1 VGLLSKG
8 GKHMDFL
15 LSERE
20 ELLRKAVREFAESE
34 ISAKIEAMEKTGEF
48 PIELMEPMAKLGITG
63 IIAPPEYGG
72 VGLGFLARTIALEEL
87 SRVCAAISMGMQ
99 VHHMAIAALNDF
111 GTDEQKQRYIPP
123 LAKGETM
130 GVVAVTEP
138 SGGSDVVG
146 MQATAEAKGDKW
158 ILNGRKCFITN
169 SHTSDFWVVIA
180 KTSEGAKGLSAFIV
194 EKDSPGAK
202 TGRVEHKVGLRGS
215 NTGELVFDNCEIPK
229 GNILGQ
235 EGGGLA
241 VALKTVSESGR
252 PGMAATA
259 LGIVGACLDEA
270 AKFASERVL
279 YGKPISS
286 LQAISFYL
294 ADIYTE
300 LDICRLLCYRAS
312 WMKDQNMR
320 CDTEMAMAKSYTCD
334 AAVRCASKAIEIHG
348 SYGILQ
354 EYKVQRLL
362 RDAVVTVPAGGTGQ
376 IGKVV
381 LARAALA
388 PYKKR

>member
-1 VGLLSKG
+1 
-8 GKHMDFL
+8 MDFL
-15 LSERE
+15 LSQRE
-20 ELLRKAVREFAESE
+20 ELLRKSVREFAESE
-34 ISAKIEAMEKTGEF
+34 LTPKIEAMEKTGEF
-48 PIELMEPMAKLGITG
+48 PIELLEPMAKLGITG

-87 SRVCAAISMGMQ
+87 GRVCAAIPMAMQ

-111 GTDEQKQRYIPP
+111 GTDEQKQKYIPP
-123 LAKGETM
+123 LAKGDTM

-138 SGGSDVVG
+138 SGGSDVLG
-146 MQATAEAKGDKW
+146 MQSTAELKGDKW

-169 SHTSDFWVVIA
+169 SHTSDFWIVIA
-180 KTSEGAKGLSAFIV
+180 KTAEGAKGLSAFIV
-194 EKDSPGAK
+194 EKDHPGAK
-202 TGRVEHKVGLRGS
+202 TGRVEHKIGLRGS
-215 NTGELVFDNCEIPK
+215 NTGELVFENCEIPK
-229 GNILGQ
+229 ENILGQ

-259 LGIVGACLDEA
+259 LGIINACLEEA
-270 AKFASERVL
+270 ARFASERVL

-294 ADIYTE
+294 AEIYTE
-300 LDICRLLCYRAS
+300 LDICRLLCYRTS

-320 CDTEMAMAKSYTCD
+320 CDTENAMAKSYTCD
-334 AAVRCASKAIEIHG
+334 AAVRCARKAVEIHG
-348 SYGILQ
+348 AYGILQ

-362 RDAVVTVPAGGTGQ
+362 RDAMVTVSAGGTGE

-388 PYKKR
+388 PYRKKK

>member
-1 VGLLSKG
+1 
-8 GKHMDFL
+8 MDFL

-20 ELLRKAVREFAESE
+20 ELLRKSVREFAESE
-34 ISAKIEAMEKTGEF
+34 ISSKIEAMEKTGEF
-48 PIELMEPMAKLGITG
+48 PIELMKPMAKLGITG
-63 IIAPPEYGG
+63 IIAPREYGG
-72 VGLGFLARTIALEEL
+72 VGLGYLARTIALEEL

-111 GTDEQKQRYIPP
+111 GTDAQKQRYIPL

-146 MQATAEAKGDKW
+146 MQATAEAKRDKW

-194 EKDSPGAK
+194 EKDHPGAK
-202 TGRVEHKVGLRGS
+202 TGRIEHKVGLRGS

-229 GNILGQ
+229 ENILGQ

-259 LGIVGACLDEA
+259 LGIVGACLEEA

-286 LQAISFYL
+286 LQAIGFYL
-294 ADIYTE
+294 AEIYTE
-300 LDICRLLCYRAS
+300 LDICQLLCYRAS

-320 CDTEMAMAKSYTCD
+320 CDTETAMAKSYTCD
-334 AAVRCASKAIEIHG
+334 AAVRCASKAVEIHG

>member
-1 VGLLSKG
+1 
-8 GKHMDFL
+8 MDFL

-111 GTDEQKQRYIPP
+111 GTDEQKQKYIPP
-123 LAKGETM
+123 LAKGDTM

>member
-1 VGLLSKG
+1 
-8 GKHMDFL
+8 MNFL

-20 ELLRKAVREFAESE
+20 ELLRKSVREFAESE
-34 ISAKIEAMEKTGEF
+34 ISPKIETMEKTGEF

-72 VGLGFLARTIALEEL
+72 IGLGYLARTIALEEL

-99 VHHMAIAALNDF
+99 VHHMAISALNDF
-111 GTDEQKQRYIPP
+111 GTNDQKQSYIPP

-146 MQATAEAKGDKW
+146 MKATAEAKGDKW

-169 SHTSDFWVVIA
+169 SHTSDFWIVIA

-194 EKDSPGAK
+194 EKDHPGAK
-202 TGRVEHKVGLRGS
+202 VGRVEHKVGLRGA

-229 GNILGQ
+229 ENILGQ

-259 LGIVGACLDEA
+259 LGIIAACLEEA
-270 AKFASERVL
+270 GKFASERVL

-294 ADIYTE
+294 AEIYTE

-320 CDTEMAMAKSYTCD
+320 CDTENAMAKSYTCD
-334 AAVRCASKAIEIHG
+334 AAVRCASKAVEIHG

>member
-1 VGLLSKG
+1 
-8 GKHMDFL
+8 MDFL

-48 PIELMEPMAKLGITG
+48 PIELMEPMAKIGITG

-111 GTDEQKQRYIPP
+111 GTDDQKQRYIAP

-146 MQATAEAKGDKW
+146 MQAAAEAKGDKW

-259 LGIVGACLDEA
+259 LGIVGACLEEA
-270 AKFASERVL
+270 AKFASERIL
-279 YGKPISS
+279 YGKPITS

-334 AAVRCASKAIEIHG
+334 AAVRCASKAVEIHG

>member
-1 VGLLSKG
+1 
-8 GKHMDFL
+8 MDFL

-20 ELLRKAVREFAESE
+20 ELLRKSVREFAEAE
-34 ISAKIEAMEKTGEF
+34 IPPKIEAMEKTGEF
-48 PIELMEPMAKLGITG
+48 PIELLTPMARLGITG

-72 VGLGFLARTIALEEL
+72 VGLGYLARTIALEEL
-87 SRVCAAISMGMQ
+87 GRVCAAIPMAMQ

-111 GTDEQKQRYIPP
+111 GTDEQKQKYIPP
-123 LAKGETM
+123 LAKGDTM

-146 MQATAEAKGDKW
+146 MQATAELKGDKW

-169 SHTSDFWVVIA
+169 SHTSDFWIVIA

-194 EKDSPGAK
+194 EKNHPGAK
-202 TGRVEHKVGLRGS
+202 TGRVEHKIGLRGS

-229 GNILGQ
+229 ENILGQ

-259 LGIVGACLDEA
+259 LGIINACLEEA

-294 ADIYTE
+294 AEIYTE

-320 CDTEMAMAKSYTCD
+320 CDNENAMAKSYTCD
-334 AAVRCASKAIEIHG
+334 AAVRCARKAVEIHG

-388 PYKKR
+388 PYRKKK

>member
-1 VGLLSKG
+1 
-8 GKHMDFL
+8 MDFL

-111 GTDEQKQRYIPP
+111 GTEEQKQRYIPP

>member
-1 VGLLSKG
+1 
-8 GKHMDFL
+8 MDFL

-111 GTDEQKQRYIPP
+111 GTDEQKQRYVPP

-215 NTGELVFDNCEIPK
+215 NTGELVFDNCEIPI

-270 AKFASERVL
+270 AKFASERIL

-348 SYGILQ
+348 SYGILH